1 MSDALQRGRERF
13 ERSAWKEAHAALSA
27 ADQAQRLEAPD
38 VERLAMA
45 AWLLGRESECIELLS
60 RAHQDFAVGG
70 EPARAARCA
79 FWIGFTQIQ
88 NNDFA
93 QGSGWLGRA
102 RRLLDDHALDCVERG
117 LLLLPVAFQKVG
129 AGDFAAAHD
138 IFGQAVA
145 IGERFG
151 ERDLVIMARHG
162 LGRSLIALGR
172 VAEGVALLDEVMVG
186 VTTGDASAIVAGNIY
201 CSVLSVCAQIFDVR
215 RAREWTAALTR
226 WCAAQPDIVSF
237 RGECLVRRAEVLRL
251 QGAWP
256 AAMEEARRAQ
266 ETLSRVHAV
275 GQPVVG
281 SAFYQLAEG
290 YRLRGEFKKAEEAYR
305 EAGQWSRR
313 PLPGL
318 ALLRLAQGQTD
329 TAVAAI
335 RRMLDETADP
345 IMRAGCLAPCV
356 EIMLTAGDTA
366 AARAAAGEL
375 ADIAQKLGAPFLQAA
390 AHRAAGEVCLAE
402 SNAHGALAALRE
414 SFTTW
419 LELDAPHEA
428 ARTRVLIGL
437 ACRQL
442 GDHDG
447 AALELAAARQAFE
460 WLGAAPDVG
469 RVDALARRSETA
481 APGGLSAREIQ
492 VLRLIAEGKSNRAI
506 AEGLGISEKTVAR
519 HVSNIFTKLNLGS
532 RSAATAYAYQH
543 GFVQA
548 T

>member
-1 MSDALQRGRERF
+1 MSDALRRGRESF

-27 ADQAQRLEAPD
+27 ADQDRRLEAPD

-45 AWLLGRESECIELLS
+45 AWLLGREPESIELLA
-60 RAHQDFAVGG
+60 RAHQDFVAGG

-79 FWIGFTQIQ
+79 FWIGFTQLN
-88 NNDFA
+88 NNDVA
-93 QGSGWLGRA
+93 QASGWLGRA
-102 RRLLDDHALDCVERG
+102 RRLLDEHALDCVERG
-117 LLLLPVAFQKVG
+117 LLLLPLAIQRVS
-129 AGDFAAAHD
+129 AGDYAGGHD
-138 IFGQAVA
+138 VFGQAVA

-162 LGRSLIALGR
+162 QGRALVALGR

-186 VTTGDASAIVAGNIY
+186 VTTGDASAIITGTVY

-226 WCAAQPDIVSF
+226 WCAAQPDVVPF

-256 AAMEEARRAQ
+256 AAMEEAQRAR
-266 ETLSRVHAV
+266 EILSRAV

-281 SAFYQLAEG
+281 AAFYQLAEG
-290 YRLRGEFKKAEEAYR
+290 YRLRGDLANAEDAYR
-305 EAGQWSRR
+305 ASGQWSRR

-318 ALLRLAQGQTD
+318 ALLRLAQGHTD
-329 TAVAAI
+329 AAVAAI

-345 IMRAGCLAPCV
+345 IMRAGCLGPGV
-356 EIMLTAGDTA
+356 EIMLAAGDTA
-366 AARAAAGEL
+366 AAQAAAAEL
-375 ADIAQKLGAPFLQAA
+375 ADSARTLGAPFLHAVA
-390 AHRAAGEVCLAE
+390 RRAAGEVLLAA
-402 SNAHGALAALRE
+402 SDAQGALAALRE
-414 SFTTW
+414 SCATW
-419 LELDAPHEA
+419 LELDAPYEA

-442 GDHDG
+442 ADHDG

-460 WLGAAPDVG
+460 RLGAAPDVA

-492 VLRLIAEGKSNRAI
+492 VLRLIAAGKTNRAI
-506 AEGLGISEKTVAR
+506 AQALAISEKTVAR

>member
-1 MSDALQRGRERF
+1 MSEALRRGRESF
-13 ERSAWKEAHAALSA
+13 ERSAWKDAHTALSE
-27 ADQAQRLEAPD
+27 ADRQHKLDAPD

-45 AWLLGRESECIELLS
+45 AWLLGREAECLELLA
-60 RAHQDFAVGG
+60 RAHQDFVASG
-70 EPARAARCA
+70 EPTRAARCA

-88 NNDFA
+88 GNDVA

-102 RRLLDDHALDCVERG
+102 RRLLDEHALDCVERG
-117 LLLLPVAFQKVG
+117 LLLLPLGFQQFSS
-129 AGDFAAAHD
+129 GDFATAHET
-138 IFGQAVA
+138 FGEAVA

-162 LGRSLIALGR
+162 QGRVLVSLGR

-215 RAREWTAALTR
+215 RAREWTQALTR
-226 WCAAQPDIVSF
+226 WCAAQPDLVPF

-256 AAMEEARRAQ
+256 AAMDEAQRAR
-266 ETLSRVHAV
+266 EALSRVA
-275 GQPVVG
+275 GPTVVG
-281 SAFYQLAEG
+281 AAIYQLAEG
-290 YRLRGEFKKAEEAYR
+290 YRLRGDYTKAEEAYR

-313 PLPGL
+313 PQPGL

-335 RRMLDETADP
+335 RRMLDETTDP
-345 IMRAGCLAPCV
+345 ILRAGCLGPCV
-356 EIMLTAGDTA
+356 EIMLAAGDTA
-366 AARAAAGEL
+366 AARAAADEL
-375 ADIAQKLGAPFLQAA
+375 ADIARKLGAPFLQAA
-390 AHRAAGEVCLAE
+390 ARRAEGEVFLAG
-402 SNAHGALAALRE
+402 SKSQAALTALRE

-419 LELDAPHEA
+419 VDLDAPYEA

-437 ACRQL
+437 ACRHL

-447 AALELAAARQAFE
+447 ATLELTAARQTFDR
-460 WLGAAPDVG
+460 LGAKPDAT
-469 RVDALARRSETA
+469 RAQALERRGETA

-492 VLRLIAEGKSNRAI
+492 VLRLIAAGKTNRAI
-506 AEGLGISEKTVAR
+506 AQALAISEKTVAR
-519 HVSNIFTKLNLGS
+519 HVSNIFTKLSLGS
-532 RSAATAYAYQH
+532 RSAATAYAFQH